1 MTLLLKTRT
10 KSAVKHSIK
19 NLFRLISLIF
29 LQPFVRDCKKKLI
42 INFFGVLS
50 AVTSWSSLKWHLKI
64 VTGKGLTI
72 SIIDLLYL
80 MAQEWSVSNSTK
92 ITVALN
98 YFSSVTMSLDIAV
111 VDVVLKLV
119 SAIFYQIFIF
129 SSNDRSSKTMKL
141 KKLLF
146 ISSKKLF
153 SISRYSFFVISSLP
167 FHFPD
172 QKGKWKWNNL
182 WCHKLACI
190 NLQM

>member
-64 VTGKGLTI
+64 AAGKGLTI

-80 MAQEWSVSNSTK
+80 MAQNWSVFNSTR
-92 ITVALN
+92 ITVVIN
-98 YFSSVTMSLDIAV
+98 YFSSVTKSFDMAV
-111 VDVVLKLV
+111 VDFVLSLLKMRSYLHWQKTIVIVANTTNYNRPILSFTTV
-119 SAIFYQIFIF
+119 SV
-129 SSNDRSSKTMKL
+129 R
-141 KKLLF
+141 LL
-146 ISSKKLF
+146 
-153 SISRYSFFVISSLP
+153 
-167 FHFPD
+167 
-172 QKGKWKWNNL
+172 
-182 WCHKLACI
+182 
-190 NLQM
+190 

>member
-19 NLFRLISLIF
+19 NLFRLISWIF
-29 LQPFVRDCKKKLI
+29 LQPFVRDCKKKII

-64 VTGKGLTI
+64 VAGKGLTI
-72 SIIDLLYL
+72 SITDLLYL

-98 YFSSVTMSLDIAV
+98 YFSSVTMSLDIDV
-111 VDVVLKLV
+111 VDFVLKLV
-119 SAIFYQIFIF
+119 SAIFL
-129 SSNDRSSKTMKL
+129 SNDRSSKTMKL

-153 SISRYSFFVISSLP
+153 LISRYSFFVISSLP

>member
-19 NLFRLISLIF
+19 NLFRLISWIF
-29 LQPFVRDCKKKLI
+29 LQPFVRDCKKKII

-50 AVTSWSSLKWHLKI
+50 AVTSWSSLKWYLKI
-64 VTGKGLTI
+64 VAGKGLTI

-111 VDVVLKLV
+111 VDFVLKLV
-119 SAIFYQIFIF
+119 SAIFYQMIGLQKLWSWKNCFLF
-129 SSNDRSSKTMKL
+129 HLKSSFRSRD
-141 KKLLF
+141 
-146 ISSKKLF
+146 I
-153 SISRYSFFVISSLP
+153 
-167 FHFPD
+167 HF
-172 QKGKWKWNNL
+172 L
-182 WCHKLACI
+182 
-190 NLQM
+190 